1 MEICSSSG
9 KTLEE
14 EEEELRELQRQLAV
28 KSSEIDT
35 VMNESRTKL
44 KELLDPVTE
53 ATVSNQE
60 PTIFDSTALVNELI
74 SRVEKPP
81 AYSSTADRSPSY
93 LDQQNPLSSIGSDH
107 LAPSHRPSHEAQSFL
122 YRKWTA
128 DRSRKMA
135 QLASYRDQQAVVRA
149 QQSMQAF
156 QQALAE
162 AREQR

>member
-1 MEICSSSG
+1 MKQEMARDIQEQIATTRAALREMEICSSSG

-81 AYSSTADRSPSY
+81 A
-93 LDQQNPLSSIGSDH
+93 
-107 LAPSHRPSHEAQSFL
+107 HEAQSFL